1 MHTNKLAP
9 LLLILPI
16 ALTLLLLAA
25 SSQTVT
31 AAEIITTST
40 DPTPLPDPLENPL
53 PLTAVDPQ
61 SSWRAPLYPVPWALT
76 EHDHFFFQR
85 PVTVDNVNWPL
96 PSYRYGGVFFAPDVP
111 HTGVDIVVPEG
122 TPVLAIGDGQVIWS
136 GTGLLFGDNDE
147 EDPYG
152 IAVAIK
158 HDFGWE
164 NKPLFSLYAHLSE
177 TKVEKGDYVKTG
189 DLIALSGNTGF
200 STAPHLHL
208 EIRMETNNYYQTYNP
223 ELWLAP
229 SQGNGVVVGKLT
241 DGAGEMLL
249 KQEVILENQ
258 QTLEEFRGKTYG
270 SIFTVNGDPFYQENF
285 ALSDIPAGLYKVRIP
300 YFGYMY
306 ELLVRVQ
313 PGAVTYF
320 RYRGL
325 MGFSDFQPYN
335 PRPENLPE
343 GQ

>member
-1 MHTNKLAP
+1 MKPTPHPL
-9 LLLILPI
+9 LLLILPAI
-16 ALTLLLLAA
+16 LVLLAIGAPQTA
-25 SSQTVT
+25 S
-31 AAEIITTST
+31 AAEIIPQAPE
-40 DPTPLPDPLENPL
+40 PTPLPDPLANPL
-53 PLTAVDPQ
+53 PLDDTEPQ

-76 EHDHFFFQR
+76 KHDHFYFQR
-85 PVTVDNVNWPL
+85 PVTVNNVNWPL

-122 TPVLAIGDGQVIWS
+122 TPVLAVGDGQVIWS
-136 GTGLLFGDNDE
+136 GRGLLFGDNDE
-147 EDPYG
+147 NDPYG

-158 HDFGWE
+158 HDFGWN
-164 NKPLFSLYAHLSE
+164 NKPLFSLYAHLLE
-177 TKVEKGDYVKTG
+177 AKVEKGDFIKAG

-208 EIRMETNNYYQTYNP
+208 EIRMDTNNYYQTYNP

-258 QTLEEFRGKTYG
+258 ETLEEWRGKSYG
-270 SIFTVNGDPFYQENF
+270 SIFTVNGDPFYDENF

-300 YFGYMY
+300 YYGYMY
-306 ELLVRVQ
+306 ELTIRVK

-325 MGFSDFQPYN
+325 VGFSDFHPYD

-343 GQ
+343 IQ